1 MIYDDESAIK
11 LFMEAKRV
19 YQDRGMQKWLNGFYL
34 SDHTAAMKADVA
46 ERSRVNEQKPQM
58 DGQEIEEILEQ
69 AKIKSKPIAIQLNSL
84 NQENDYSDDVI
95 GMVRGFDSL
104 GIYIDNQRVLYDEI
118 RNVELYDWHKWS
130 ELKE

>member
-1 MIYDDESAIK
+1 MIYDNESAIK
-11 LFMEAKRV
+11 LFMEAKQV

-46 ERSRVNEQKPQM
+46 ERSRVVKQKPQM

-69 AKIKSKPIAIQLNSL
+69 AKIKSKPVAIQLNSL
-84 NQENDYSDDVI
+84 NQENAYSDDVI